1 VETSDGAVQADS
13 GPSVVEVDDGTA
25 KTMEIARADGAADA
39 HVVADTE
46 FGQGGRRADSVQ
58 EMVAGVD
65 GVGDSRE
72 VLVELAACDR
82 VEQ

>member
-13 GPSVVEVDDGTA
+13 GPSVLEVDDGTA

-39 HVVADTE
+39 HVVADTK
-46 FGQGGRRADSVQ
+46 FGEGARRADSVQ
-58 EMVAGVD
+58 EMVARVD
-65 GVGDSRE
+65 GVGDTRE

-82 VEQ
+82 VKQ

>member
-1 VETSDGAVQADS
+1 METSDGAVQADS

-46 FGQGGRRADSVQ
+46 FGESGGRADSVQ

-65 GVGDSRE
+65 GVGNSRE

-82 VEQ
+82 VKQ

>member
-1 VETSDGAVQADS
+1 METSDGAVQAYS
-13 GPSVVEVDDGTA
+13 GPSVVEVDNGTA
-25 KTMEIARADGAADA
+25 KTVEIARADGAADA

-46 FGQGGRRADSVQ
+46 FGESGRRADGVQ

-65 GVGDSRE
+65 GVGNSRE

-82 VEQ
+82 VKQ

>member
-1 VETSDGAVQADS
+1 METSDGAVQADG
-13 GPSVVEVDDGTA
+13 GPSVVEVDDGAA

-46 FGQGGRRADSVQ
+46 FGQGGRRADGLQ

-65 GVGDSRE
+65 RVGDSRE

-82 VEQ
+82 VKQ